1 MELIKFI
8 GFFQFQA
15 DDLASE
21 FSEIHITEQVEE
33 EVVDPEVQDLRH
45 QQAWENGQIDYKG
58 RDKFEFIQERIVEA
72 IGNGLRHPADVPA
85 FLS

>member
-1 MELIKFI
+1 M
-8 GFFQFQA
+8 
-15 DDLASE
+15 
-21 FSEIHITEQVEE
+21 
-33 EVVDPEVQDLRH
+33 VDPEVQDLRH